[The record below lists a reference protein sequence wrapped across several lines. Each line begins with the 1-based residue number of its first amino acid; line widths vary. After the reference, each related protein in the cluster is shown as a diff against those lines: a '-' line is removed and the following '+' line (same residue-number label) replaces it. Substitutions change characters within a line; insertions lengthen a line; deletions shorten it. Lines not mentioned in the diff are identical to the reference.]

1 MRNKVRWR
9 LHPKQTLCYSGC
21 VRDRCGHLLCF
32 TTEAPLSRAAQ
43 GGTGDP
49 RRGSRRICRLLHLA
63 VSTVTAPHPQCFAH
77 LRPWKTIPPLLFGS
91 YCQIAFTNG
100 PGHSS
105 SFTLPWMFLYYQRL
119 HAQYVFYFNNPWIFR
134 EWLRTGGGKTH
145 IAHQVCFGNEV
156 EIPLI
161 PRALHQGLNFIA
173 AIHFIH
179 LRYLPFLPL
188 TIVLSLRKR
197 PLSNRGQMCHGIADI
212 KHAFNLKYFRRK
224 VYWVICI
231 CMVFAAPLVLN
242 VFSLLF
248 WGLFGYWW

>member
-100 PGHSS
+100 PGHSL

-145 IAHQVCFGNEV
+145 IAHQVCFGNENSSDSKST
-156 EIPLI
+156 P
-161 PRALHQGLNFIA
+161 PRAEFYSG
-173 AIHFIH
+173 
-179 LRYLPFLPL
+179 YPFY
-188 TIVLSLRKR
+188 T
-197 PLSNRGQMCHGIADI
+197 
-212 KHAFNLKYFRRK
+212 FE
-224 VYWVICI
+224 
-231 CMVFAAPLVLN
+231 VFALFTPDNSTFSKEKTSLKQRAN
-242 VFSLLF
+242 VSRYCRHQTRF
-248 WGLFGYWW
+248 